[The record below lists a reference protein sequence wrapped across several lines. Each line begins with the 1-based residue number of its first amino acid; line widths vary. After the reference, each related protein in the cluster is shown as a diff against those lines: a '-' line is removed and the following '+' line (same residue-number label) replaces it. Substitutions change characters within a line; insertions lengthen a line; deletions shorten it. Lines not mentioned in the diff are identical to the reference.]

1 MENTEK
7 KDTSYHLYGMHPV
20 LEAVLSGRQ
29 IEKVLLRQGLEGQQF
44 WTAAAYPS
52 SSCPRRGW
60 PAFAEAG
67 IRVWWHTCRR

>member
-44 WTAAAYPS
+44 
-52 SSCPRRGW
+52 RQLGW
-60 PAFAEAG
+60 PASAEAG
-67 IRVWWHTCRR
+67 IRAWWHTCRR